1 MFNQLPVVTK
11 NIILINILLFIGC
24 MAIPAIEDPLTG
36 YYFGCDAFRV
46 WQIITHM
53 FMHGNFTHL
62 FMNMFGVYMFGALL
76 ESYWGA
82 KKFLNYYLICGLGA
96 FALHQLINYIEIRH
110 LMSLLP
116 EELVEKV
123 LSEGRQALMEGK
135 NFADDTAG
143 KLNTAINVGLVGASG
158 CLFGLLIAYGMLFPN
173 SELMLLF
180 LPFPIKARYFVLGY
194 GAIELL
200 LALADRQGDNVA
212 HYAHL
217 GGMLIGYIILKYW
230 QKQGRLYS

>member
-1 MFNQLPVVTK
+1 MFNNLPTVTK
-11 NIILINILLFIGC
+11 NILLINIVLFLGC
-24 MAIPAIEDPLTG
+24 EAIPALKEPLTG
-36 YYFGCDAFRV
+36 YYFESESFRI

-53 FMHGNFTHL
+53 FMHGGLGHL

-96 FALHQLINYIEIRH
+96 FGLHQLISYLEIQH
-110 LMSLLP
+110 LMSEMP
-116 EELVEKV
+116 AVE
-123 LSEGRQALMEGK
+123 SK
-135 NFADDTAG
+135 NFVDHNAAQ
-143 KLNTAINVGLVGASG
+143 LNLAINVGLVGASG

-180 LPFPIKARYFVLGY
+180 LPFPVKARYFVIGY

-200 LALADRQGDNVA
+200 LALANRQGDNVA
-212 HYAHL
+212 HYAHI
-217 GGMLIGYIILKYW
+217 GGMLIGYILLKYW

>member
-11 NIILINILLFIGC
+11 NILLINIILFLGC
-24 MAIPAIEDPLTG
+24 EAIPALKEPLTG
-36 YYFGCDAFRV
+36 FYFESDSFRI

-53 FMHGNFTHL
+53 FMHGGVAHL

-82 KKFLNYYLICGLGA
+82 KKFLNYYLVCGLGA
-96 FALHQLINYIEIRH
+96 FGLHQLISYFEIHH
-110 LMSLLP
+110 LISQMPS
-116 EELVEKV
+116 ELVNEV
-123 LSEGRQALMEGK
+123 LTNGRLALMESK
-135 NFADDTAG
+135 NFVDKDAAQ
-143 KLNTAINVGLVGASG
+143 LNLALNVGLVGASG

-180 LPFPIKARYFVLGY
+180 IPFPIKARYFVIGY

-212 HYAHL
+212 HYAHI
-217 GGMLIGYIILKYW
+217 GGMLIGYVILKFW
-230 QKQGRLYS
+230 QRQGRLYS

>member
-116 EELVEKV
+116 TELVETV

-143 KLNTAINVGLVGASG
+143 KLNIAINVGLVGASG

>member
-24 MAIPAIEDPLTG
+24 MAIPAIEEPLTG

-116 EELVEKV
+116 SELVDSV
-123 LSEGRQALMEGK
+123 LSEGRNVLMEGK

-143 KLNTAINVGLVGASG
+143 KLNIAINVGLVGASG